1 MQSVPFTYGR
11 ITEPI
16 DFTDRDS
23 EIMLL
28 KRNFNARVNTII
40 ISPRRWGKS
49 SLVKKAASEAV
60 KQNDTLKVC
69 FIDIFNYRNEN
80 EFYLALANEV
90 LKSTSSEWE
99 ELVQNAKTFL
109 SRLIPSVSFSPDKQ
123 TELSFGIGW
132 DEMQKHPD
140 EILDLAEK
148 IAHRKEINIIVCIDE
163 FQSVASFP
171 QPEMFQRKL
180 RAHWQNH
187 TRVSYCLYGSKRHML
202 LDVFTNPSMPFYKFG
217 HILFLKKI
225 DSAHWINFIQK
236 RFDDTGKQISDHDAA
251 LIASLADNH
260 SYYVQQLAQQ
270 TWFRT
275 NKMCKT
281 ENVTAAR
288 EDIVDQLSLLFANL
302 TETLSSLQLN
312 ILRAIIS
319 GEKQLTAQ
327 DTLKKY
333 RMGTSANVV
342 RNKKQLIVNETLIE
356 EDNVLSFSD
365 PMYRYWLESRFFKI
379 IP

>member
-1 MQSVPFTYGR
+1 MQHVPFTYGK

-16 DFTDRDS
+16 DFTDRES
-23 EIMLL
+23 EIAVL
-28 KRNFNARVNTII
+28 KRNFYAKVNTIL
-40 ISPRRWGKS
+40 ISPRRWGKT
-49 SLVKKAASEAV
+49 SLVKKAATEAG
-60 KQNDTLKVC
+60 KENADLRVC
-69 FIDIFNYRNEN
+69 YIDIFNYRNEN
-80 EFYLALANEV
+80 EFYVALANEV

-132 DEMQKHPD
+132 DEVQKHPD

-148 IAHRKEINIIVCIDE
+148 IAHRKKINIVVCIDE
-163 FQSVASFP
+163 FQSVASFT
-171 QPEMFQRKL
+171 QPKIFQQKL

-187 TRVSYCLYGSKRHML
+187 TRVTYCLYGSKRHML

-217 HILFLKKI
+217 DLLFLKKI
-225 DSAHWINFIQK
+225 DAEHWINFIQK
-236 RFDDTGKQISDHDAA
+236 RFDDTGKQISADDAA

-275 NKMCKT
+275 KQKCKT
-281 ENVTAAR
+281 ENVTTAR

-302 TETLSSLQLN
+302 TEGLSTFQLN
-312 ILRAIIS
+312 ILHAIVS

-327 DTLKKY
+327 NTLKKY

-342 RNKKQLIVNETLIE
+342 RNKKQLIENETLIE
-356 EDNVLSFSD
+356 EDNTLSFSD
-365 PMYRYWLESRFFKI
+365 PMYKYWLESRFFQI
-379 IP
+379 

>member
-217 HILFLKKI
+217 HLLFLKKI

-236 RFDDTGKQISDHDAA
+236 RFYDTGKQISDHDAA